1 MSEWFAGFGAWGW
14 IIAGMILMG
23 LEALMPGV
31 FLIWLGIAAIL
42 TGVVDGFLGLSWQAA
57 AIVFALLS
65 VASVI
70 AGRRFSGAPGR
81 EESHSLNQR
90 GAVLVGRTFTLDAPI
105 ERGEGRVRV
114 DDSSWRIIGPDA
126 PAGSHVRVVR
136 VEGSTLVVEGA

>member
-1 MSEWFAGFGAWGW
+1 MAEWFAGFGAWSWVILGLV
-14 IIAGMILMG
+14 LMG

-42 TGVVDGFLGLSWQAA
+42 TGMVDGLLGLSWQASFL
-57 AIVFALLS
+57 VFAALS
-65 VASVI
+65 I
-70 AGRRFSGAPGR
+70 AAVLVGRKVSGAPER
-81 EESHSLNQR
+81 EETRNLNQR

-114 DDSSWRIIGPDA
+114 DDSSWRIIGPDT
-126 PAGSHVRVVR
+126 PAGAHVKVVR